1 MIEQLFC
8 FMINKKRKVV
18 RNENYRIIIINSI
31 DLNPQISNKEEA
43 IDHLVNLLD
52 QSGKLNDKEI
62 YKESVLNRE
71 KQSTTGIGD
80 GVAIPHGQS
89 EGVKTAGLSAMVV
102 KEGLDF
108 KSLDGQPTYLFFM
121 IGAPKDSE
129 GAHLQALAQLST
141 LLMEEDFR
149 NALINA
155 SSKEEFLQL
164 IDAKENKKE
173 EVKEIVHPA
182 VLAVTACPTGIAHTF
197 MAAKALQQAGE
208 ALNISIKVETNGQ
221 EGVKNQLT
229 QEDIEHCKA
238 IIVAADK
245 KVEMARFEGKKV
257 IQVPVRDGISK
268 AQELVEKANN
278 GDGEIYHHEEKKEKQ
293 NIIRLFYKHLMNG
306 ISHALPFLVTSG
318 VLYGILYLFKDQVLT
333 NQLLILTSNVQQLIS
348 IMIIPIISAY
358 IADSI
363 ADRPGMLSGFA
374 GGLIVCQG
382 ISITSISTSSPSLL
396 AGIIAGFLAGF
407 VSLMLRKLFSYLP
420 QCLKGI
426 EASLFHP
433 IISTIIVTLLM
444 FYLNSYLYI
453 GHTYILNYVSLV
465 ESQMSTKVLFGFVL
479 GMMMAID
486 NGGPINKTAYVFS
499 IGMLMS
505 YDYYPM
511 AAVMAGGMIPPFV
524 IALTA
529 TLFKDRFEVRNDA
542 LMNYING
549 ISFISEGAI
558 PFIQKESQVILP
570 ACCLSAGLAG
580 ALSMY
585 FNCSIASPHGGLFLI
600 WMVQNPISYLSLIV
614 CSTLVGT
621 ILLILFTKLKKES

>member
-1 MIEQLFC
+1 MKITELLD
-8 FMINKKRKVV
+8 
-18 RNENYRIIIINSI
+18 INSI

-407 VSLMLRKLFSYLP
+407 VSLMLIKLFSYLP

-433 IISTIIVTLLM
+433 IISTIIVALLM

-453 GHTYILNYVSLV
+453 GHTYILNYVSFV
-465 ESQMSTKVLFGFVL
+465 ESQISTKVLFGFVL

-486 NGGPINKTAYVFS
+486 NGGPINKTAYVFG
-499 IGMLMS
+499 IGILIS

-558 PFIQKESQVILP
+558 PFIQKESQIILP

-621 ILLILFTKLKKES
+621 ILLILFKKLKKES

>member
-1 MIEQLFC
+1 MKITELLD
-8 FMINKKRKVV
+8 
-18 RNENYRIIIINSI
+18 INSI
-31 DLNPQISNKEEA
+31 DLNTQISNKEEA

-71 KQSTTGIGD
+71 AQSTTGIGD

-89 EGVKTAGLSAMVV
+89 EGVETAGLSAMVV

-121 IGAPKDSE
+121 IGAPKDSG

-465 ESQMSTKVLFGFVL
+465 ESQMSTTVLFGFVL

>member
-1 MIEQLFC
+1 MKITELLD
-8 FMINKKRKVV
+8 
-18 RNENYRIIIINSI
+18 INSI

-71 KQSTTGIGD
+71 AQSTTGIGD

-89 EGVKTAGLSAMVV
+89 EGVETAGLSAMVV

-121 IGAPKDSE
+121 IGAPKDSG

-318 VLYGILYLFKDQVLT
+318 VIYGILYLFKDQVLT

-486 NGGPINKTAYVFS
+486 NGGPINKTAYVFG
-499 IGMLMS
+499 IGMLIS

-529 TLFKDRFEVRNDA
+529 TLFKDRFEVRKDA

-558 PFIQKESQVILP
+558 PFIQKESQIILP

-621 ILLILFTKLKKES
+621 ILLILFTKIKKES

>member
-1 MIEQLFC
+1 MKITELLDL
-8 FMINKKRKVV
+8 K
-18 RNENYRIIIINSI
+18 SI
-31 DLNPQISNKEEA
+31 DLNPQVSSKEEA
-43 IDHLVNLLD
+43 IDHMVDLLD
-52 QSGKLNDKEI
+52 QSGKLNNKEV
-62 YKESVLNRE
+62 YKESVLKRE
-71 KQSTTGIGD
+71 AQSTTGIGD

-89 EGVKTAGLSAMVV
+89 EGVQTAGLAAMVI

-108 KSLDGQPTYLFFM
+108 QSLDGKPTYLFFM
-121 IGAPKDSE
+121 IGAPKDSG

-149 NALINA
+149 NSLINA

>member
-1 MIEQLFC
+1 MKITELLD
-8 FMINKKRKVV
+8 
-18 RNENYRIIIINSI
+18 INSI

-433 IISTIIVTLLM
+433 IISTIIVALLM

-465 ESQMSTKVLFGFVL
+465 ESQISTKVLFGFVL

-486 NGGPINKTAYVFS
+486 NGGPINKTAYVFG
-499 IGMLMS
+499 IGMLIS

-511 AAVMAGGMIPPFV
+511 AAVMAGGMIPPFA

-558 PFIQKESQVILP
+558 PFIQKESQIILP

>member
-1 MIEQLFC
+1 MKITELLD
-8 FMINKKRKVV
+8 
-18 RNENYRIIIINSI
+18 INSI

-71 KQSTTGIGD
+71 AQSTTGIGD

-558 PFIQKESQVILP
+558 PFIQKESQIILP

>member
-1 MIEQLFC
+1 MKITELLD
-8 FMINKKRKVV
+8 
-18 RNENYRIIIINSI
+18 INSI

-71 KQSTTGIGD
+71 AQSTTGIGD

-89 EGVKTAGLSAMVV
+89 EGVETAGLSAMVV

-121 IGAPKDSE
+121 IGAPKDSG

-257 IQVPVRDGISK
+257 IQVPVKDGISK

-486 NGGPINKTAYVFS
+486 NGGPINKTAYVFG
-499 IGMLMS
+499 IGMLIS

>member
-1 MIEQLFC
+1 MKITELLD
-8 FMINKKRKVV
+8 
-18 RNENYRIIIINSI
+18 INSI
-31 DLNPQISNKEEA
+31 DLNTQISNKEEA

-71 KQSTTGIGD
+71 AQSTTGIGD

-89 EGVKTAGLSAMVV
+89 EGVETAGLSAMVV

-121 IGAPKDSE
+121 IGAPKDSG

-173 EVKEIVHPA
+173 EVKEVIHPA

-396 AGIIAGFLAGF
+396 AGIIAVFLAGF

-486 NGGPINKTAYVFS
+486 NGGPINKTAYVFG
-499 IGMLMS
+499 IGMLIS

-529 TLFKDRFEVRNDA
+529 TLFKDRFEVRKDA

-558 PFIQKESQVILP
+558 PFIQKESQIILP

-621 ILLILFTKLKKES
+621 ILLILFTKIKKES

>member
-1 MIEQLFC
+1 MKITELLD
-8 FMINKKRKVV
+8 
-18 RNENYRIIIINSI
+18 INSI

-71 KQSTTGIGD
+71 AQSTTGIGD

-89 EGVKTAGLSAMVV
+89 EGVETAGLSAMVV

-333 NQLLILTSNVQQLIS
+333 NQLLILTSNIQQLIS

-433 IISTIIVTLLM
+433 IISTIIVALLM

-558 PFIQKESQVILP
+558 PFIQKESQIILP

>member
-1 MIEQLFC
+1 MKITELLD
-8 FMINKKRKVV
+8 
-18 RNENYRIIIINSI
+18 INSI

-71 KQSTTGIGD
+71 AQSTTGIGD

-121 IGAPKDSE
+121 IGAPKDSG

-173 EVKEIVHPA
+173 EVKEVIHPA

-558 PFIQKESQVILP
+558 PFIQKESQIILP

-621 ILLILFTKLKKES
+621 ILLILFTKLKK

>member
-1 MIEQLFC
+1 MKITELLD
-8 FMINKKRKVV
+8 
-18 RNENYRIIIINSI
+18 INSI

-71 KQSTTGIGD
+71 AQSTTGIGD

-89 EGVKTAGLSAMVV
+89 EGVETAGLSAMVV

-121 IGAPKDSE
+121 IGAPKDSG

-318 VLYGILYLFKDQVLT
+318 VIYGILYLFKDQVLT

-558 PFIQKESQVILP
+558 PFIQKESQIILP

-600 WMVQNPISYLSLIV
+600 WMIQNPISYLSLIV

>member
-1 MIEQLFC
+1 MKITELLD
-8 FMINKKRKVV
+8 
-18 RNENYRIIIINSI
+18 INSI

-108 KSLDGQPTYLFFM
+108 KSLDGKPTYLFFM
-121 IGAPKDSE
+121 IGAPKDSG

-141 LLMEEDFR
+141 LLMDEDFR
-149 NALINA
+149 NSLIHA
-155 SSKEEFLQL
+155 SSKEEFLKL
-164 IDAKENKKE
+164 IDEKENVKE
-173 EVKEIVHPA
+173 EVKEVTHPA

-453 GHTYILNYVSLV
+453 GHTYILNYVSFV

>member
-1 MIEQLFC
+1 MKITELLD
-8 FMINKKRKVV
+8 
-18 RNENYRIIIINSI
+18 INSI

-121 IGAPKDSE
+121 IGAPKDSG

-558 PFIQKESQVILP
+558 PFIQKESQIILP

>member
-1 MIEQLFC
+1 MKITELLD
-8 FMINKKRKVV
+8 
-18 RNENYRIIIINSI
+18 INSI

-71 KQSTTGIGD
+71 AQSTTGIGD

-89 EGVKTAGLSAMVV
+89 EGVETAGLSAMVV

-121 IGAPKDSE
+121 IGAPKDSG

-318 VLYGILYLFKDQVLT
+318 VIYGILYLFKDQVLT

-499 IGMLMS
+499 IGMLIS

-529 TLFKDRFEVRNDA
+529 TLFKDRFEVRKDA

-558 PFIQKESQVILP
+558 PFIQKESQIILP

>member
-1 MIEQLFC
+1 MKITELLD
-8 FMINKKRKVV
+8 
-18 RNENYRIIIINSI
+18 INSI

-71 KQSTTGIGD
+71 AQSTTGIGD

-529 TLFKDRFEVRNDA
+529 TLFKDRFEVRKDA

>member
-1 MIEQLFC
+1 MKITELLD
-8 FMINKKRKVV
+8 
-18 RNENYRIIIINSI
+18 INSI

-71 KQSTTGIGD
+71 AQSTTGIGD

-121 IGAPKDSE
+121 IGAPKDSG

-155 SSKEEFLQL
+155 SSKEEFLKL
-164 IDAKENKKE
+164 IDEKENVKE
-173 EVKEIVHPA
+173 EVKEVTHPA

-208 ALNISIKVETNGQ
+208 ALNVSIKVETNGQ

-257 IQVPVRDGISK
+257 IQVPVKDGISK

-318 VLYGILYLFKDQVLT
+318 VIYGILYLFKDQVLT

>member
-1 MIEQLFC
+1 MKITELLD
-8 FMINKKRKVV
+8 
-18 RNENYRIIIINSI
+18 INSI

-71 KQSTTGIGD
+71 KQSTTCIGD

-348 IMIIPIISAY
+348 IIIIPIISAY

>member
-1 MIEQLFC
+1 MKITELLD
-8 FMINKKRKVV
+8 
-18 RNENYRIIIINSI
+18 INSI

-89 EGVKTAGLSAMVV
+89 EGVQTAGLSAMVV

-121 IGAPKDSE
+121 IGAPKDSG

-149 NALINA
+149 NSLIHA

-197 MAAKALQQAGE
+197 MAAKALQQAGK
-208 ALNISIKVETNGQ
+208 ALYISIKVETNGQ

-433 IISTIIVTLLM
+433 IISTIIVALLM

-529 TLFKDRFEVRNDA
+529 TLFKDRFEVRKDA

-558 PFIQKESQVILP
+558 PFIQKESQIILP

-600 WMVQNPISYLSLIV
+600 WMIQNPISYLSLIV
-614 CSTLVGT
+614 CSTCVGT

>member
-1 MIEQLFC
+1 MKITELLD
-8 FMINKKRKVV
+8 
-18 RNENYRIIIINSI
+18 INSI

-71 KQSTTGIGD
+71 AQSTTGIGD

-89 EGVKTAGLSAMVV
+89 EGVETAGLSAMVV

-121 IGAPKDSE
+121 IGAPKDSG

-155 SSKEEFLQL
+155 SSKEEFIQL

-173 EVKEIVHPA
+173 EVKEVIHPA

-197 MAAKALQQAGE
+197 MAAKALEQVGE
-208 ALNISIKVETNGQ
+208 KLNISIKVETNGQ

-229 QEDIEHCKA
+229 QDDIDHCTC

-293 NIIRLFYKHLMNG
+293 NIICLFYKHLMNG

-558 PFIQKESQVILP
+558 PFIQKESQIILP

>member
-1 MIEQLFC
+1 MKITELLD
-8 FMINKKRKVV
+8 
-18 RNENYRIIIINSI
+18 INSI

-71 KQSTTGIGD
+71 AQSTTGIGD

-89 EGVKTAGLSAMVV
+89 EGVETAGLSAMVV

-121 IGAPKDSE
+121 IGAPKDSG

-318 VLYGILYLFKDQVLT
+318 VIYGILYLFKDQVLT

-542 LMNYING
+542 LMNYFNG

-558 PFIQKESQVILP
+558 PFIQKESQIILP

-600 WMVQNPISYLSLIV
+600 WMIQNPISYLSLIV

>member
-1 MIEQLFC
+1 MKITELLD
-8 FMINKKRKVV
+8 ID
-18 RNENYRIIIINSI
+18 SI
-31 DLNPQISNKEEA
+31 DLSPQVTDKEGA
-43 IDHLVNLLD
+43 IYHLIDLLD
-52 QSGKLNDKEI
+52 QSGKLNNKEL

-71 KQSTTGIGD
+71 AQSTTGIGD

-89 EGVKTAGLSAMVV
+89 EGVETAGLSAMVV

-121 IGAPKDSE
+121 IGAPKDSG

-499 IGMLMS
+499 IGMLIS

-529 TLFKDRFEVRNDA
+529 TLFKDRFEVRKDA

-558 PFIQKESQVILP
+558 PFIQKESQIILP

>member
-1 MIEQLFC
+1 MKITELLD
-8 FMINKKRKVV
+8 
-18 RNENYRIIIINSI
+18 INSI
-31 DLNPQISNKEEA
+31 DLNPQISSKEEA

-71 KQSTTGIGD
+71 AQSTTGIGD

-121 IGAPKDSE
+121 IGAPKDSG

-333 NQLLILTSNVQQLIS
+333 NQLLILTSNIQQLIS

-363 ADRPGMLSGFA
+363 ADRSGMLSGFA

>member
-1 MIEQLFC
+1 MKITELLD
-8 FMINKKRKVV
+8 
-18 RNENYRIIIINSI
+18 INSI

-71 KQSTTGIGD
+71 AQSTTGIGD

-89 EGVKTAGLSAMVV
+89 EGVETAGLSAMVV

-529 TLFKDRFEVRNDA
+529 TLFKDRFEVRKDA

-558 PFIQKESQVILP
+558 PFIQKESQIILP

>member
-1 MIEQLFC
+1 MKITELLD
-8 FMINKKRKVV
+8 
-18 RNENYRIIIINSI
+18 INSI

-89 EGVKTAGLSAMVV
+89 EGVETAGLSAMVV

-499 IGMLMS
+499 IGMLIS

-529 TLFKDRFEVRNDA
+529 TLFKDRFEVRKDA

-558 PFIQKESQVILP
+558 PFIQKESQIILP

>member
-1 MIEQLFC
+1 MKITELLD
-8 FMINKKRKVV
+8 
-18 RNENYRIIIINSI
+18 INSI

-71 KQSTTGIGD
+71 AQSTTGIGD

-121 IGAPKDSE
+121 IGAPKDSG

-155 SSKEEFLQL
+155 SSKEEFLKL
-164 IDAKENKKE
+164 IDEKENVKE
-173 EVKEIVHPA
+173 EVKEFTHPA

-208 ALNISIKVETNGQ
+208 ALNVSIKVETNGQ

-333 NQLLILTSNVQQLIS
+333 NQLLILTSNIQQLIS

-433 IISTIIVTLLM
+433 IISTIIVALLM

-499 IGMLMS
+499 IGMLIS
-505 YDYYPM
+505 YDYYPI

-529 TLFKDRFEVRNDA
+529 TLFKDRFEVRKDA

-558 PFIQKESQVILP
+558 PFIQKESQIILP

>member
-1 MIEQLFC
+1 MKITELLD
-8 FMINKKRKVV
+8 
-18 RNENYRIIIINSI
+18 INSI

-71 KQSTTGIGD
+71 AQSTTGIGD

-89 EGVKTAGLSAMVV
+89 EGVETAGLSAMVV

-121 IGAPKDSE
+121 IGAPKDSG

-499 IGMLMS
+499 IGMLIS

-529 TLFKDRFEVRNDA
+529 TLFKDRFEVRKDA

-558 PFIQKESQVILP
+558 PFIQKESQIILP

>member
-1 MIEQLFC
+1 MKITELLD
-8 FMINKKRKVV
+8 
-18 RNENYRIIIINSI
+18 INSI

-318 VLYGILYLFKDQVLT
+318 VLYVILYLFKDQVLT

>member
-1 MIEQLFC
+1 MKITELLD
-8 FMINKKRKVV
+8 
-18 RNENYRIIIINSI
+18 INSI

-71 KQSTTGIGD
+71 AQSTTGIGD

-121 IGAPKDSE
+121 IGAPKDSG

-333 NQLLILTSNVQQLIS
+333 NQLLILTSNIQQLIS

-363 ADRPGMLSGFA
+363 ADRSGMLSGFA

-529 TLFKDRFEVRNDA
+529 TLFKDRFEVRKDA

-558 PFIQKESQVILP
+558 PFIQKESQIILP

>member
-1 MIEQLFC
+1 MKITELLD
-8 FMINKKRKVV
+8 
-18 RNENYRIIIINSI
+18 INSI

-129 GAHLQALAQLST
+129 GAHLQALAQLYT

>member
-1 MIEQLFC
+1 MKITELLD
-8 FMINKKRKVV
+8 
-18 RNENYRIIIINSI
+18 INSI

-245 KVEMARFEGKKV
+245 KVEMARFEGKNV

>member
-1 MIEQLFC
+1 MKITELLD
-8 FMINKKRKVV
+8 ID
-18 RNENYRIIIINSI
+18 SI
-31 DLNPQISNKEEA
+31 DLSPQVTDKEEA
-43 IDHLVNLLD
+43 IYHLIDLLD
-52 QSGKLNDKEI
+52 QSGKLNNKEL

-71 KQSTTGIGD
+71 AQSTTGIGD

-89 EGVKTAGLSAMVV
+89 EGVETAGLSAMVV

-121 IGAPKDSE
+121 IGAPKDSG

-268 AQELVEKANN
+268 AEELVQKANN
-278 GDGEIYHHEEKKEKQ
+278 VDGEIYHHDTKKEKQ

-306 ISHALPFLVTSG
+306 ISHALPFLVASG
-318 VLYGILYLFKDQVLT
+318 VLYGILYFVKDQVLS
-333 NQLLILTSNVQQLIS
+333 NQLLTLINYVQQLIT
-348 IMIIPIISAY
+348 IMIIPIVSAY
-358 IADSI
+358 IAD
-363 ADRPGMLSGFA
+363 RPAMVSGFA

-433 IISTIIVTLLM
+433 ILSTVIVLLVM
-444 FYLNSYLYI
+444 IYLNGYLYI
-453 GHTYILNYVSLV
+453 AHSYILQYVSLV
-465 ESQMSTKVLFGFVL
+465 ESQMSTKILFGFVL

-486 NGGPINKTAYVFS
+486 NGGPINKTAYVFG
-499 IGMLMS
+499 IGMLIS

-529 TLFKDRFEVRNDA
+529 TLSKNRFSNRKDA

>member
-1 MIEQLFC
+1 MKCKVEKTKNANEVKIELTVEAQKF
-8 FMINKKRKVV
+8 
-18 RNENYRIIIINSI
+18 
-31 DLNPQISNKEEA
+31 EEA
-43 IDHLVNLLD
+43 IKKVYFQSAKYFNIPGFRKGKAPLQIVEKYYGKEIFYEDAFNELAPEVLEEAVKENNLEIVSRPEIDITQIEKGKDLIFTAVMQTKPEVELGKYKGIEIKKIEYNVTDEDIDHELHHMQEHNSRLVNV
-52 QSGKLNDKEI
+52 E
-62 YKESVLNRE
+62 NRPVE
-71 KQSTTGIGD
+71 KGDTTVIDFEGFVD
-80 GVAIPHGQS
+80 GVAFDGGKAEGHELEIGSNTFIPGFEDQIIGMKMD
-89 EGVKTAGLSAMVV
+89 EEKDINVKFPDEYFSKDLAGKDATFKV
-102 KEGLDF
+102 KLHEI
-108 KSLDGQPTYLFFM
+108 K
-121 IGAPKDSE
+121 
-129 GAHLQALAQLST
+129 
-141 LLMEEDFR
+141 
-149 NALINA
+149 
-155 SSKEEFLQL
+155 
-164 IDAKENKKE
+164 KKE
-173 EVKEIVHPA
+173 LPKLDDE
-182 VLAVTACPTGIAHTF
+182 F
-197 MAAKALQQAGE
+197 AKDVSEFDTLE
-208 ALNISIKVETNGQ
+208 ELKKDIK
-221 EGVKNQLT
+221 
-229 QEDIEHCKA
+229 
-238 IIVAADK
+238 
-245 KVEMARFEGKKV
+245 
-257 IQVPVRDGISK
+257 
-268 AQELVEKANN
+268 
-278 GDGEIYHHEEKKEKQ
+278 EKKEKQ

-465 ESQMSTKVLFGFVL
+465 ESQISTKVLFGFVL

-486 NGGPINKTAYVFS
+486 NGGPINKTAYVFG
-499 IGMLMS
+499 IGMLIS

-558 PFIQKESQVILP
+558 PFIQKESQIILP

>member
-1 MIEQLFC
+1 MKITELLD
-8 FMINKKRKVV
+8 
-18 RNENYRIIIINSI
+18 INSI

-89 EGVKTAGLSAMVV
+89 EGVNTAGLSAMVV

-529 TLFKDRFEVRNDA
+529 TLSKNRFSNRKDA

>member
-1 MIEQLFC
+1 MKITELLD
-8 FMINKKRKVV
+8 
-18 RNENYRIIIINSI
+18 INSI
-31 DLNPQISNKEEA
+31 DLNPQISNKEDA